1 MLREYNSI
9 LPDAAN
15 RIIKMAEDEATHRR
29 KMEQKALIDSIWE
42 GRIGQF
48 LAFLIGVFTIGCGT
62 YTAINGAEIAG
73 SLIGAGGVIGLVS
86 TLKAGMEST
95 GHDVTLVESPPDKEA
110 IRQMI
115 ATLKYSLFPHPD
127 IFSKEGISYLVI
139 SS

>member
-1 MLREYNSI
+1 MSAKRNNSEPTKIQKQDVVSQQQSLFVGPIPPPAVLREYNSI

-15 RIIKMAEDEATHRR
+15 RIIKMAEDEANHRR

-86 TLKAGMEST
+86 AFIYGRKNR
-95 GHDVTLVESPPDKEA
+95 PP
-110 IRQMI
+110 
-115 ATLKYSLFPHPD
+115 
-127 IFSKEGISYLVI
+127 V
-139 SS
+139 